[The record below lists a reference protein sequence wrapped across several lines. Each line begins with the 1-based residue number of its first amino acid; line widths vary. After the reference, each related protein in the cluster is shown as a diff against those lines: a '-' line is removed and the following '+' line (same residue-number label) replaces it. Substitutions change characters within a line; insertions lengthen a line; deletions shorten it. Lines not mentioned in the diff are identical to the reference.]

1 MGRKTSVYLSD
12 GLSDRVKAS
21 GVPLAVLVERGL
33 EWQPEPPVSAREVA
47 EETAEAML
55 SRMRNVLR
63 DAQGGSW

>member
-1 MGRKTSVYLSD
+1 MYLSD
-12 GLSDRVKAS
+12 GLAERVKAS

-33 EWQPEPPVSAREVA
+33 QWRPEAPVPAREVA

-55 SRMRNVLR
+55 SRMRNLLR